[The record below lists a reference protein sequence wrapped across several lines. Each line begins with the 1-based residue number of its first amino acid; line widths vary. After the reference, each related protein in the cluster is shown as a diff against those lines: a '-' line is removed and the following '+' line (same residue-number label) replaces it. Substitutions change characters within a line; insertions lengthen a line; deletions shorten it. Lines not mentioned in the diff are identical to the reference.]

1 MAETKT
7 RGPTE
12 QLAERIRRGSRS
24 GPRSTDSDDC
34 GDFGLRIGSDGR
46 WYHYGTE
53 ITRLALV
60 KLFSTVLRRE
70 DDGTYWLVTPV
81 ERGRIAVDDV
91 PFVVVEVTVS
101 GSGPEQRL
109 TVRTNL
115 DEEVVI
121 GSDHPLSMREADD
134 SGELRP
140 YIPIRPG
147 LEAKVLRPVYYH
159 LVELA
164 ESRAANQAGELEVGV
179 WSDGM
184 FFSLGQVL
192 SEDA

>member
-1 MAETKT
+1 MAETET
-7 RGPTE
+7 RGATE
-12 QLAERIRRGSRS
+12 QLAERIRRDSQDD
-24 GPRSTDSDDC
+24 PRSTNSEDC

-53 ITRLALV
+53 STRLELV

-70 DDGTYWLVTPV
+70 NDGSYWLVTPA
-81 ERGRIAVDDV
+81 ERGRIVVDDV
-91 PFVVVEVTVS
+91 PFVAVEVTAS
-101 GSGPEQRL
+101 GSGPDQRL

-115 DEEVVI
+115 DEEVVV
-121 GSDHPLSMREADD
+121 GLDHPLRMRAADD
-134 SGELRP
+134 NGELRP

-164 ESRAANQAGELEVGV
+164 ECRAAGRAGELDVGV

-192 SEDA
+192 SEDT

>member
-7 RGPTE
+7 PEATE
-12 QLAERIRRGSRS
+12 RLAERIRRSSAGGPGSANR
-24 GPRSTDSDDC
+24 DDC

-53 ITRLALV
+53 ITRSALV
-60 KLFSTVLRRE
+60 KLFATVLRRE
-70 DDGTYWLVTPV
+70 DDGSYWLVTPV
-81 ERGRIAVDDV
+81 ERGRIIVDDV
-91 PFVVVEVTVS
+91 PFVVVEVTAT
-101 GSGPEQRL
+101 GLGPEQRL

-115 DEEVVI
+115 DEEVVL
-121 GSDHPLSMREADD
+121 GPSHPLRMREPDD
-134 SGELRP
+134 SGGSRP
-140 YIPIRPG
+140 YICIRPG

-164 ESRAANQAGELEVGV
+164 ESRETGRTGELEVGV
-179 WSDGM
+179 WSQGV
-184 FFSLGQVL
+184 FFGLGQVM

>member
-7 RGPTE
+7 RASAE
-12 QLAERIRRGSRS
+12 ELAKRIRRSRQ
-24 GPRSTDSDDC
+24 GDPGTTDQDPS

-70 DDGTYWLVTPV
+70 GDGSYWLVTPV
-81 ERGRIAVDDV
+81 ERGRIVVDDV
-91 PFVVVEVTVS
+91 PFVVVEVTAS
-101 GSGPEQRL
+101 GSGRGQRL

-115 DEEVVI
+115 DEEVVV
-121 GSDHPLSMREADD
+121 GPDHPLSMRAADD
-134 SGELRP
+134 SGDLRP

-159 LVELA
+159 LVDLA
-164 ESRAANQAGELEVGV
+164 ECRATGQAGELDVGV
-179 WSDGM
+179 WSDGT